1 MFFTIFRYELRH
13 WMRQPSVYVYAAIFL
28 FASAGAMAA
37 RAGIFGEQ
45 ITEPG
50 FEILANAP
58 LQLQEMG
65 SFFLK
70 LLLFLLPAVIGV
82 SVHRDF
88 KSNMYAV
95 LYTYPFTKRSYLLA
109 KFFSSF
115 LVLMLIT
122 TTIGFGFYIGARL
135 PGVDQALVGPFRAM
149 AYLQLYLVYIIP
161 NVLLFGGVVFAVVAL
176 SRNTYAGFITLIILF
191 FIQMLA
197 GSLLSSMDN
206 RWLAAVLDPLGQKAA
221 LYSTRYWTF
230 GERNELLPPVW
241 GPVIYNRLT
250 WLGISALIFGLGYK
264 KFSLHHQPL
273 SLWGGK
279 YRRERKRERER
290 KRSDNFGGI
299 FKWSLPEVACDFS
312 FGQQLAA
319 TWRLSAAEFAHIL
332 KSRLFLSILAGGILM
347 VFFQQA
353 ELSPAYGFRLLPV
366 TWKMLKVPAFLFLG
380 VIHLLTFLYAG
391 MLVHRA
397 RMASM
402 DQLVDA
408 SPAPGW
414 VLLMSK
420 CLALVKMQAVLLAL
434 IIAGGAMVQA
444 CNGYY
449 RFEIGLY
456 LFHLY
461 GLYLP
466 GLVVWA
472 FASLFV
478 QTLFTNPYMG
488 LFLLILGSTGI
499 TGLPELGVEHPVFRF
514 NTAPEFTYSEM
525 DGFGASLPPYFLYK
539 FYWALGGLALLM
551 GALLFGR
558 RGLVFSFAERLSL
571 AGERFRGPA
580 GAALLVFFT
589 GFLGLGLAIY
599 YEDKYQ
605 YGKINSTEEEE
616 QWMADNERKYKR
628 YESTVQPRITAV
640 KLDVALF
647 PATRN
652 FTAAGTYTLVNRSA
666 RTIDTILANYSYDEQ
681 TTYRLDR
688 PARLL
693 SRDTFICFDIHL
705 LDEGLAPDDSLKM
718 YFEVRNEPN
727 SLFRSSSPVKQNGA
741 FFTNEIFP
749 GLGYRPIELGNNARR
764 ARYGLPPRKN
774 DKPYPS
780 DSTALYNSYSSRD
793 SDWITFEATV
803 STSEDQ
809 VAIAPGYL
817 QREWVDNGR
826 RFFYYKMD
834 SKIKGYYGFNSGR
847 YDVKKDK
854 WRGVGLEIYHHPA
867 HVYNLNSMMRGMKG
881 ALAYNSRYFGP
892 YQHRQARIIEFPLT
906 LGGFATTF
914 ANSIP
919 FSEAQFLTDVRE
931 QSIDFPFYI
940 AAHEMAHQWWG
951 NQLIP
956 ADVLGAKM
964 LTESMAEYTALK
976 VLEKEYG
983 KDKVRRFLRFNLDLY
998 LKGRGRESRRERPLI
1013 YAKPQQEYITYRKG
1027 ALAFYALS
1035 DYIGEEKLNATI
1047 KSYLDEVR
1055 FQEAPYTT
1063 SLEMLSHI
1071 RQAVPDSLSYLIEV
1085 FFETITLYDNRLEKV
1100 EVKPLGG
1107 GRHQVDI
1114 EFIVSKYRNDEQ
1126 GNRVFGER
1134 LSYRPAGLEAPIH
1147 SLPLAD
1153 YVEIGIFGEGHA
1165 ELYLRKHKVT
1175 RIQNRVRLIVNG
1187 TPQAVAVDPYYK
1199 LIDASPDDNWSPL
1212 IEF

>member
-13 WMRQPSVYVYAAIFL
+13 WVRQPSVYVYAAIFL
-28 FASAGAMAA
+28 FTSAGAMAA

-45 ITEPG
+45 TTEPG
-50 FEILANAP
+50 FELLANAP

-70 LLLFLLPAVIGV
+70 LLLFLLPAIVGV

-95 LYTYPFTKRSYLLA
+95 LYTYPFTKGSYLLA
-109 KFFSSF
+109 KFCSSL
-115 LVLMLIT
+115 LVLMLIA

-135 PGVDQALVGPFRAM
+135 PGVDQALVGPFRAA
-149 AYLQLYLVYIIP
+149 AYRQLYLVYILP
-161 NVLLFGGVVFAVVAL
+161 NVLFFGAIVFAVVAL
-176 SRNTYAGFITLIILF
+176 SRNSYAGFITIILLF
-191 FIQMLA
+191 FVQMLA
-197 GSLLSSMDN
+197 GSLLDGLDN
-206 RWLAAVLDPLGQKAA
+206 RWLAAALDPFGQKAGF
-221 LYSTRYWTF
+221 YRTRYWTLA
-230 GERNELLPPVW
+230 ERNELLPPVK
-241 GPVIYNRLT
+241 GPVAYNRLI
-250 WLGISALIFGLGYK
+250 WLGVAALISGLGYK
-264 KFSLHHQPL
+264 KFSLSHQSL

-279 YRRERKRERER
+279 YQGER
-290 KRSDNFGGI
+290 KRSDNLGGI
-299 FKWSLPEVACDFS
+299 VKMSLPEVAYDFS
-312 FGQQLAA
+312 FRRKLAA

-391 MLVHRA
+391 VLVHRA
-397 RMASM
+397 RMAGM
-402 DQLVDA
+402 DQLVDTC
-408 SPAPGW
+408 PVPGW

-434 IIAGGAMVQA
+434 IMIGGAMVQA
-444 CNGYY
+444 SNGYY

-456 LFHLY
+456 LFQLY

-466 GLVVWA
+466 GLIVWA

-478 QTLFTNPYMG
+478 QALFPNPYMG
-488 LFLLILGSTGI
+488 FFLLILGSTGV

-514 NTAPEFTYSEM
+514 NTAPEFTYSDM
-525 DGFGASLPPYFLYK
+525 DGFGASLPPFFLYK

-551 GALLFGR
+551 GARLFLR
-558 RGLVFSFAERLSL
+558 RGLVFSFAERLAL
-571 AGERFRGPA
+571 AGERFRGPV
-580 GAALLVFFT
+580 GAALLVFLT

-599 YEDKYQ
+599 YEDNYR
-605 YGKINSTEEEE
+605 YGKINSTAEEE

-628 YESTVQPRITAV
+628 YEGTVQPRITAV
-640 KLDVALF
+640 ELNVNLF
-647 PATRN
+647 PETRN
-652 FTAAGTYTLVNRSA
+652 FTAAGTYTLVNRST

-693 SRDTFICFDIHL
+693 SQDTFICFDIHL
-705 LDEGLAPDDSLKM
+705 LDEGLAPGDSLKM
-718 YFEVRNEPN
+718 YFEVRNEPH
-727 SLFRSSSPVKQNGA
+727 SFFRSSSPVKHNGA

-749 GLGYRPIELGNNARR
+749 GLGYRPIELANNARR

-780 DSTALYNSYSSRD
+780 DSAALYNSYSSLD

-803 STSEDQ
+803 STSGDQ

-817 QREWVDNGR
+817 QREWVENGR
-826 RFFYYKMD
+826 RFFFYKMGC
-834 SKIKGYYGFNSGR
+834 KIKDYYGFNSGR
-847 YDVKKDK
+847 YEVKKDR
-854 WRGVGLEIYHHPA
+854 WRGIGLEIYHHPA
-867 HVYNLNSMMRGMKG
+867 HVYNLSSMMEGMKG

-931 QSIDFPFYI
+931 QGIDFPFYI

-976 VLEKEYG
+976 VLEKEGG
-983 KDKVRRFLRFNLDLY
+983 KDKARRFLRFNLDLY
-998 LKGRGRESRRERPLI
+998 LKGRARESRRERPLI
-1013 YAKPQQEYITYRKG
+1013 YAEPQQEYITYRKG

-1035 DYIGEEKLNATI
+1035 DYIGEEKLNAAI
-1047 KSYLDEVR
+1047 KNYLDKVR

-1063 SLEMLSHI
+1063 SLEMLGFL
-1071 RQAVPDSLSYLIEV
+1071 RQAVPDSLSYLIEDL
-1085 FFETITLYDNRLEKV
+1085 FETITLYDNRLTGV
-1100 EVKPLGG
+1100 EVAPLGD
-1107 GRHQVDI
+1107 GRYRVDV
-1114 EFIVSKYRNDEQ
+1114 EFLAGKYRSNGQ
-1126 GNRVFGER
+1126 GERLYEER
-1134 LSYRPAGLEAPIH
+1134 LSYQPASGRSSIH

-1153 YVEIGIFGEGHA
+1153 YIEIGIFGEDNA

-1175 RIQNRVRLIVNG
+1175 RIQNRVRLVVNG
-1187 TPQAVAVDPYYK
+1187 KPQAVAVDPYFK
-1199 LIDASPDDNWSPL
+1199 LIDASPDDNWREL
-1212 IEF
+1212 